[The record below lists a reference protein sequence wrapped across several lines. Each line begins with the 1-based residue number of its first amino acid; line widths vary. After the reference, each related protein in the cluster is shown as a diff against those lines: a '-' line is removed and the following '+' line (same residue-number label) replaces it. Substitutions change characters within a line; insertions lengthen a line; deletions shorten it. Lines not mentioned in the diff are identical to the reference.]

1 MPVANLVKRL
11 RDSQGLA
18 NLVGE
23 APAFVAAILQ
33 IPVMARSER
42 TVMISG
48 ETGTGKE
55 IVARAIHYLSDRAPY
70 PFVPVNCGSLPDTLL
85 EAELFGHEAGAFT
98 DARGRRAGLIEE
110 AERGTLFLDEVDQL
124 SYRAQVALL
133 RVLQDKFFRPLGS
146 AEERQA
152 NVRFLA
158 ASNASLTEVVRSRAF
173 RADLYYR
180 LSVFEVVLPA
190 LRERRTD
197 ILLLAEHF
205 VQKHS
210 SPHKLPLNF
219 SAAAQRALLASDWP
233 GNVRELENA
242 VIRSIE
248 FCEGDSIEVADLGL
262 KAGVSSDYET
272 LKVNDSIAPTEAG
285 TFRELKKR
293 TIDAFERQYLTKLMT
308 DQRGNVA
315 RASRISGKER
325 RDLGK
330 LLKKHSINPKAFS
343 SA

>member
-1 MPVANLVKRL
+1 MPLANLVKRL

-23 APAFVAAILQ
+23 APAFVAAILR

-70 PFVPVNCGSLPDTLL
+70 PFVPINCGSLPDTLV

-110 AERGTLFLDEVDQL
+110 AERGTVFLDEVDQL

-146 AEERQA
+146 AEERHA

-173 RADLYYR
+173 RPDLYYR
-180 LSVFEVVLPA
+180 LSVFEVVLPP

-197 ILLLAEHF
+197 ILLLAQHF
-205 VQKHS
+205 VRKHS
-210 SPHKLPLNF
+210 SPDKLPLNF
-219 SAAAQRALLASDWP
+219 SAAAQGALLASDWP

-248 FCEGDSIEVADLGL
+248 FCEGGSIEVADLGL
-262 KAGVSSDYET
+262 NAGTSGDYET
-272 LKVNDSIAPTEAG
+272 PKVNDSIAPTGAS
-285 TFRELKKR
+285 TFQELKKR
-293 TIDAFERQYLTKLMT
+293 TIEAFERQYLTKLMT
-308 DQRGNVA
+308 EQRGNIA

-325 RDLGK
+325 RDLSK
-330 LLKKHSINPKAFS
+330 LLKKHSIDPKLFTPA
-343 SA
+343 